1 MFDLENYSFFKNIYI
16 FINYLYLAKSGLLKR
31 VRQMPTDS
39 LRRGFNSQGPSSPG
53 AGVSD
58 SNINFTES
66 EEDQY
71 VNINFYP
78 PNLIYNIAEKP
89 WLPKPHTPYVL
100 KNMTI
105 HLAKGRVQ
113 SMAPTAPTNIDGDFR
128 YGGVKAQED

>member
-1 MFDLENYSFFKNIYI
+1 
-16 FINYLYLAKSGLLKR
+16 
-31 VRQMPTDS
+31 MPTDS

-100 KNMTI
+100 VNAKLVDPRRSKVLKNMTI